1 MNKTVNNCIRY
12 LRYQAAQ
19 SSIMIGFLI
28 YVNEYVKSIQ
38 SLKYCFH
45 VVKLNMV
52 YLTREI
58 KFNKTLPI
66 HKRYLIVLSA
76 AQ

>member
-1 MNKTVNNCIRY
+1 
-12 LRYQAAQ
+12 
-19 SSIMIGFLI
+19 MIGFLI